1 MIVGTILITI
11 PHQEFLLRDNFN
23 FKYGKVEARI
33 KTLDG
38 EGFWPAFWLLPKN
51 GQWPCDG
58 EIDIMEQWGRDTP
71 TDETTG
77 AAHIG
82 SCANSYSNFQNFQTF
97 SSSNYSSIFIYTA
110 LFGKKITLLG
120 M

>member
-1 MIVGTILITI
+1 M
-11 PHQEFLLRDNFN
+11 
-23 FKYGKVEARI
+23 AS
-33 KTLDG
+33 
-38 EGFWPAFWLLPKN
+38 FWLLPKN

-97 SSSNYSSIFIYTA
+97 SSSNYSSNFHIYSIIWEEDYIAWYVDGNKVFKLLQLA
-110 LFGKKITLLG
+110 LQLFQTNIVGLLIQMIG
-120 M
+120 ILYLI